1 MPNTG
6 FLPTADYTLT
16 ENMDSTLHQ
25 IEEALHVDIV
35 PGTEVMRDGMLFFWV
50 WHISSMHLLKS
61 YSSGQHPL

>member
-50 WHISSMHLLKS
+50 WHI
-61 YSSGQHPL
+61 